1 MILNVAIASTSGMA
15 VLAGTWMHGF
25 FTTPVSVGGLDPR
38 PVVAAGQYWSSQ
50 NLLAQSNNKQPIKCI
65 LLLLALQTAPTSI
78 HRALLTKVIFCF
90 WFLGQKPNLILRAFK
105 FEDNHNRLRFPSNRV
120 LKSTKRAKVNTYFLF
135 IKPTKQEILHFF
147 G

>member
-1 MILNVAIASTSGMA
+1 MILKVAIASTSVEWLFWLERGCTA
-15 VLAGTWMHGF
+15 F

-105 FEDNHNRLRFPSNRV
+105 FEDNHNRLMLPIGF
-120 LKSTKRAKVNTYFLF
+120 
-135 IKPTKQEILHFF
+135 
-147 G
+147 

>member
-1 MILNVAIASTSGMA
+1 MTPLVSTAPLASLMLLLPGLNLRPDDIEGCHCIDLCGMA

-65 LLLLALQTAPTSI
+65 LFFLLALQTATTSI

-105 FEDNHNRLRFPSNRV
+105 FEDNHNRLMRPIGF
-120 LKSTKRAKVNTYFLF
+120 
-135 IKPTKQEILHFF
+135 
-147 G
+147 